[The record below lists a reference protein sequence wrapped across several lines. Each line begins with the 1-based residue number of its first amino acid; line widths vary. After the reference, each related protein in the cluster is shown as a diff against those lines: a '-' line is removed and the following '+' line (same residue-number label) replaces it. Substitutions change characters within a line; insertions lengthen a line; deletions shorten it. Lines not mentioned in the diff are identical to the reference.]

1 MDAEEIR
8 DLEAAR
14 LYVLQG
20 LLIQRVSVPTRA
32 NVEAALTWG
41 LELTASGHPLPPVGF
56 LADLGQILLGHDSSI
71 RSPRPAG
78 ATAAIDS
85 GLARAYE
92 DIVLGR
98 LFTDHGLERAG
109 HVIRRF
115 GGRDQARAIAFVAE
129 RFCSAADSGGVLLS
143 PAIFKG
149 LIESGGNDVLSRA
162 WQSASRGGISHTLKQ
177 QVTRLIAGCR
187 HSAEVLTAEDIFE
200 LEHGSALADLGQ
212 RIAMRQVISMVRRLK
227 TAVQRIGKPRVTQ
240 RDVATQ
246 LLDEDSYPVGGF
258 VSIATR
264 GSLES
269 LLHSQLAYMEPP
281 GSRRPDLF
289 DIKFLR
295 DELLYYSRDENQFL
309 RHRHVF
315 GFLFTKSLSQARFKD
330 PTLPAQRIIM
340 ALGLVVA
347 AIELLTEWL
356 SEDAL
361 RFDLVFEA
369 TDSDDPLAQ
378 ERAMLQ
384 SLLQE
389 SIASGTIQVK
399 TVSDRS
405 VIVRDYTALAERFQ
419 CRLLY
424 VQTNNASV
432 AEADLVSDYLT
443 VSGPHPGTT
452 LDGEKVFDDANDPA
466 ESWQTAL
473 TRLVS
478 NWLQQ

>member
-1 MDAEEIR
+1 
-8 DLEAAR
+8 
-14 LYVLQG
+14 
-20 LLIQRVSVPTRA
+20 
-32 NVEAALTWG
+32 
-41 LELTASGHPLPPVGF
+41 
-56 LADLGQILLGHDSSI
+56 
-71 RSPRPAG
+71 
-78 ATAAIDS
+78 
-85 GLARAYE
+85 
-92 DIVLGR
+92 
-98 LFTDHGLERAG
+98 
-109 HVIRRF
+109 
-115 GGRDQARAIAFVAE
+115 
-129 RFCSAADSGGVLLS
+129 VLLS

-149 LIESGGNDVLSRA
+149 LIESGGNDTLSRA
-162 WQSASRGGISHTLKQ
+162 WQSVSRAGISHTLKQ

-187 HSAEVLTAEDIFE
+187 HSAEVLTTEDIFE

-212 RIAMRQVISMVRRLK
+212 RIATRQVISVVRRLK
-227 TAVQRIGKPRVTQ
+227 SAVQRIGKPRVTQ

-315 GFLFTKSLSQARFKD
+315 VFFFTKSLSQARFKD

-340 ALGLVVA
+340 AFGLVVA

-361 RFDLVFEA
+361 KFDLIFEA
-369 TDSDDPLAQ
+369 TDSDDPLVQ
-378 ERAMLQ
+378 ERALLQ

-389 SIASGTIQVK
+389 AIASGTIRIK

-405 VIVRDYTALAERFQ
+405 TIVREYSALAERLQ
-419 CRLLY
+419 CRLLS
-424 VQTNNASV
+424 VQATSAPT
-432 AEADLVSDYLT
+432 ADPDDHISDYLT
-443 VSGPHPGTT
+443 LSGPHPATT
-452 LDGEKVFDDANDPA
+452 LSGEKEFDDSNDPA

-473 TRLVS
+473 VRLVS
-478 NWLQQ
+478 SWLQ

>member
-1 MDAEEIR
+1 
-8 DLEAAR
+8 
-14 LYVLQG
+14 
-20 LLIQRVSVPTRA
+20 
-32 NVEAALTWG
+32 
-41 LELTASGHPLPPVGF
+41 
-56 LADLGQILLGHDSSI
+56 
-71 RSPRPAG
+71 
-78 ATAAIDS
+78 
-85 GLARAYE
+85 
-92 DIVLGR
+92 
-98 LFTDHGLERAG
+98 
-109 HVIRRF
+109 
-115 GGRDQARAIAFVAE
+115 
-129 RFCSAADSGGVLLS
+129 
-143 PAIFKG
+143 
-149 LIESGGNDVLSRA
+149 
-162 WQSASRGGISHTLKQ
+162 
-177 QVTRLIAGCR
+177 
-187 HSAEVLTAEDIFE
+187 
-200 LEHGSALADLGQ
+200 
-212 RIAMRQVISMVRRLK
+212 
-227 TAVQRIGKPRVTQ
+227 
-240 RDVATQ
+240 
-246 LLDEDSYPVGGF
+246 
-258 VSIATR
+258 
-264 GSLES
+264 
-269 LLHSQLAYMEPP
+269 MEPP